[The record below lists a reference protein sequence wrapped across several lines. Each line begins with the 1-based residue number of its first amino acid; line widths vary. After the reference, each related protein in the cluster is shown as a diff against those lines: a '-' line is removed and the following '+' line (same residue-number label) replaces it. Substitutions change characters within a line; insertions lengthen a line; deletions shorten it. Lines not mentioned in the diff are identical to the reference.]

1 MLSIL
6 SRKSLID
13 LRLSSSG
20 LRVGLSAVSMDSVE
34 QLAFL
39 LLCSWTTSSFCN
51 DSSELPDAGD
61 EDVGVSFKEKFIDGN
76 DWGLSSFG

>member
-13 LRLSSSG
+13 FRFSSSG
-20 LRVGLSAVSMDSVE
+20 LSVGGSVSMDSIE

-39 LLCSWTTSSFCN
+39 LFCWSRTSSFCN

-61 EDVGVSFKEKFIDGN
+61 DDVGVSLRVKFIEGN
-76 DWGLSSFG
+76 D